1 MAAPFEKVDRPEGH
15 GAVTTAIVGWAL
27 LGGLLL
33 LAVVVMNVASVLGT
47 LVGWPV
53 PGDFEMTEM
62 GVAVAAFAF
71 LPYCQ
76 LTRANVTADIFTQR
90 AGPRLLAFLSLLGS
104 VIALLFALLML
115 WRMYD
120 GMLDQ
125 KNYSYET
132 SILQIPVW
140 LAYIPILLS
149 LALLVVAALV
159 TLGQDVRRLAK
170 ASAHE

>member
-1 MAAPFEKVDRPEGH
+1 MIETNDQPEGR
-15 GAVTTAIVGWAL
+15 GVVARLVLGWAL

-33 LAVVVMNVASVLGT
+33 LAVVAMNVLSILGT
-47 LVGWPV
+47 LIGMPV

-90 AGPRLLAFLSLLGS
+90 AGPRTLAVLGLLES
-104 VIALLFALLML
+104 VIALGFSILML
-115 WRMYD
+115 WRMYA

-125 KNYSYET
+125 KAYSYET

-140 LAYIPILLS
+140 LAFVPILLS
-149 LALLVVAALV
+149 LALLGIAAIQ
-159 TLGQDVRRLAK
+159 TLGQDLRKLIKGDIHV
-170 ASAHE
+170 